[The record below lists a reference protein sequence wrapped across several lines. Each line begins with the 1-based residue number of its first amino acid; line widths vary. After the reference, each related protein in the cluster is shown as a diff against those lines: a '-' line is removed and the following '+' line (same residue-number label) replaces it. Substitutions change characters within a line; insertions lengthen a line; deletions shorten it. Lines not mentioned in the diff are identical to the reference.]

1 MKCDIY
7 KFPFFS
13 LRLYQAKE
21 EHYSSDSLI
30 VCLFVTF
37 SSSIFETVTHSKF
50 TRLAI
55 ETFSPEI
62 CSFQSRKV
70 TREPSR
76 FSSSYLQGWKI
87 ETIKGQIDAQTFAFK
102 ASVSQAKMY
111 LYFQSVSNCTVCSF
125 QVPPPHTH
133 KYLYWINAINA
144 QMSIKRT
151 NKQTKSRLRI
161 ILINDSPLQHVYRAQ
176 LL

>member
-21 EHYSSDSLI
+21 EHYSSDSLF

-37 SSSIFETVTHSKF
+37 SSSIFETVAHSKF

-87 ETIKGQIDAQTFAFK
+87 ETIKGQIDAQTFAYFK
-102 ASVSQAKMY
+102 S
-111 LYFQSVSNCTVCSF
+111 
-125 QVPPPHTH
+125 PPPTHT
-133 KYLYWINAINA
+133 YLYWINAINA